1 MTTAFEFL
9 EREERRIALPVSS
22 AIAALAASVLA
33 FSVLAWMSVYSKRLE
48 SEYTASAIAIE
59 NDSKQFLELASGML
73 PPEARIN
80 ELEAAIQK
88 HNLAIGGVFSVWTRL
103 FNSIETSLPT
113 GAIITAVENP
123 FTGKAVF
130 AAEDR
135 FFRFR
140 IAVTDPDHANAFYL
154 KLSENHALENLNF
167 VPKGEIKFQ
176 GKTAFSIEIEFKF
189 NDAV

>member
-9 EREERRIALPVSS
+9 EREERRITLPVRS
-22 AIAALAASVLA
+22 AVAALAVSVVA

-48 SEYTASAIAIE
+48 KEYAAAAIAIE
-59 NDSKQFLELASGML
+59 SDSKKFLELASGML
-73 PPEARIN
+73 PPEAKIS

-88 HNLAIGGVFSVWTRL
+88 HNLAIGGIFSVWTRL
-103 FNSIETSLPT
+103 FNSIEASLPD
-113 GAIITAVENP
+113 GAIITAIENP
-123 FTGKAVF
+123 FTGKPIF

-176 GKTAFSIEIEFKF
+176 DKTAFSIEIEFKF
-189 NDAV
+189 NDSV